1 MTPTEEDRI
10 LKAIEFR
17 LAPMQDDLR
26 EVKSSMTKLADAM
39 TKLALVEREQT
50 HTSFLLAQS
59 NTRADELEERVRALE
74 ARSPDATRTTAWMDR
89 GVIFVL
95 GLAAMY
101 VLKQLEVLAV

>member
-1 MTPTEEDRI
+1 MSTNEENHV
-10 LKAIEFR
+10 LKALEFR
-17 LAPMQDDLR
+17 LSSIHDDMR

-59 NTRADELEERVRALE
+59 NTRTDELEDRVRALE

-101 VLKQLEVLAV
+101 VLKQLEVLAL